1 MKITIHRG
9 TAQIG
14 GCVTEYEH
22 EGWKLFVDYGE
33 QLPGYPKT
41 NPLEIDGLTKG
52 DLTKSA
58 LLITHYHGDHIGCIK
73 DLPKELP
80 IYMGQLGRDIQ
91 LAYSE
96 HMSSVDDKHTIV
108 VERLNAAKVFRPGQ
122 QFLAGPF
129 TIMPVTVDHSAFDA
143 YAFKI
148 VADGVSVFHTG
159 DFRTHGFRSG
169 KLEKMLDQYVGKVDY
184 VVCEGTNVARPDA
197 TSRTEAEVQKDF
209 EKALEQ
215 KIGYIVYLSST
226 NIDRLFSFY
235 HASLRAGMLFL
246 VDPYQKQVMDIVAK
260 SDSLW
265 SKARLYQYGEYEP
278 KSLFITDDA
287 FTFNDKFVKT
297 IINKGYVLIARANP
311 RFDKFIQELPG
322 EKKKYLSMWNGYLD
336 KKKKTYNEALAKSV
350 GNDYEYLHTSGHCD
364 MKNMRELFRLL
375 QPKAVI
381 PIHTD
386 DPDKFAKQFCDEWP
400 VIRLFD
406 GQSIEPISSSIA
418 DSCKLKA
425 FRAEELDDGV
435 TYENSE
441 AGEHTFGLD
450 VKFIG
455 AFKDMDAAKLVLEH
469 TLFGQDNIVGYEI
482 EDYEDLSASKMLTFD
497 ADKNLLATY
506 THGGHQPG
514 GARYQETCRYATGE
528 KALAVFQAPYYAIVP
543 VKVIGPITPES
554 ERESWELND
563 PKDYYDS
570 YEDYIKDWEDWHW
583 DSVAVHPL
591 VKLKS
596 CFERMTNTEV
606 VPRIY
611 LFPYHKL

>member
-1 MKITIHRG
+1 
-9 TAQIG
+9 
-14 GCVTEYEH
+14 
-22 EGWKLFVDYGE
+22 
-33 QLPGYPKT
+33 
-41 NPLEIDGLTKG
+41 
-52 DLTKSA
+52 
-58 LLITHYHGDHIGCIK
+58 
-73 DLPKELP
+73 
-80 IYMGQLGRDIQ
+80 
-91 LAYSE
+91 
-96 HMSSVDDKHTIV
+96 
-108 VERLNAAKVFRPGQ
+108 
-122 QFLAGPF
+122 
-129 TIMPVTVDHSAFDA
+129 
-143 YAFKI
+143 
-148 VADGVSVFHTG
+148 
-159 DFRTHGFRSG
+159 
-169 KLEKMLDQYVGKVDY
+169 
-184 VVCEGTNVARPDA
+184 
-197 TSRTEAEVQKDF
+197 
-209 EKALEQ
+209 
-215 KIGYIVYLSST
+215 
-226 NIDRLFSFY
+226 
-235 HASLRAGMLFL
+235 
-246 VDPYQKQVMDIVAK
+246 
-260 SDSLW
+260 
-265 SKARLYQYGEYEP
+265 
-278 KSLFITDDA
+278 
-287 FTFNDKFVKT
+287 
-297 IINKGYVLIARANP
+297 
-311 RFDKFIQELPG
+311 
-322 EKKKYLSMWNGYLD
+322 
-336 KKKKTYNEALAKSV
+336 AKSV

-418 DSCKLKA
+418 DSCKLRA
-425 FRAEELDDGV
+425 FCAEELDDGV

-441 AGEHTFGLD
+441 AGEHVFGLD

-570 YEDYIKDWEDWHW
+570 YEDYIKDWDDWHW
-583 DSVAVHPL
+583 DSVAVQPL
-591 VKLKS
+591 VRLKS
-596 CFERMTNTEV
+596 GFEQMTNTEV
-606 VPRIY
+606 APRIH

>member
-9 TAQIG
+9 TDQIG

-41 NPLEIDGLTKG
+41 NPLEIEGLTKG
-52 DLTKSA
+52 DLTKSV

-96 HMSSVDDKHTIV
+96 HMSSVDNTQKIV
-108 VERLNAAKVFRPGQ
+108 IERLNAAKIFQPRQPFSV
-122 QFLAGPF
+122 GPF

-148 VADGVSVFHTG
+148 EADGVSVFHTG

-169 KLEKMLDQYVGKVDY
+169 KLEKMLNQYVGNVDY
-184 VVCEGTNVARPDA
+184 VVCEGTNVSRHDA
-197 TSRTEAEVQKDF
+197 TSRTEAEIQEDF
-209 EKALEQ
+209 EKALSE
-215 KIGYIVYLSST
+215 KIGHIVYLSSA
-226 NIDRLFSFY
+226 NINWLFSFY
-235 HASLRAGMLFL
+235 RAALKAGMPFL
-246 VDPYQKQVMDIVAK
+246 VDDYQKRVMDIVAK
-260 SDSLW
+260 SNSLW

-278 KSLFITDDA
+278 MSLYTTGDA

-336 KKKKTYNEALAKSV
+336 KKKKAYNEALAKSV

-375 QPKAVI
+375 QPKAII

-386 DPDKFAKQFCDEWP
+386 SPDLFVEHFCDECP
-400 VIRLFD
+400 VIRLSD
-406 GQSIEPISSSIA
+406 GQAIEPITTSKSDACNLSVFCA
-418 DSCKLKA
+418 K
-425 FRAEELDDGV
+425 ELEDD
-435 TYENSE
+435 TTCENIE
-441 AGEHTFGLD
+441 DGEQAFGLD
-450 VKFIG
+450 IKFIG
-455 AFKDMDAAKLVLEH
+455 AFGGMDAAKLVLEH

-570 YEDYIKDWEDWHW
+570 YEDYIKDWDDWHW
-583 DSVAVHPL
+583 DSVAVQPL
-591 VKLKS
+591 VRLKS
-596 CFERMTNTEV
+596 DFEQMTNTEV
-606 VPRIY
+606 VSRIF